1 MVTLLSSRSDL
12 LDSLYVYSLELQDVL
27 LLFQEAALLNV
38 DCVDPDLQTGLGVLY
53 NLSSDFDKAV
63 EAFSA
68 ALSVRPQV
76 IRLSQR

>member
-1 MVTLLSSRSDL
+1 M
-12 LDSLYVYSLELQDVL
+12 ELQDVL

-38 DCVDPDLQTGLGVLY
+38 DGVDPDLQTGLGVLY
-53 NLSSDFDKAV
+53 NLSSEFDKAV

-76 IRLSQR
+76 APPLPVLVLVLFIL